1 MRVSKKCCMITYLF
15 VNSRIKGDDID
26 NIEGDSY
33 TGSDLTA
40 GASKTWKLLI
50 MPKPKAVM
58 RTFKLDFNEV
68 DSTEVPIIWQE

>member
-1 MRVSKKCCMITYLF
+1 MITYLF
-15 VNSRIKGDDID
+15 VNSRIKGDDIN

-50 MPKPKAVM
+50 KPKLKAAT
-58 RTFKLDFNEV
+58 RTFKLNFNQEA
-68 DSTEVPIIWQE
+68 DTEVPIIWQE